1 MSSIHKSVLIQ
12 EVISN
17 LNLKPG
23 DNAIDCTFG
32 GGGHSREI
40 LKKIAPSG
48 KLLAIDADAGVE
60 SQKLK
65 AENPN
70 IIFVNDNFRNLKRI
84 VENSFSHP
92 VNGILMDL
100 GLSSDQLENSGRGF
114 TFQKDEPLDMRFDVK
129 GDLTAAEILNS
140 YSLENLIYI
149 FENFGEVSGAERLA
163 KKILEIRRKKKF
175 ATTFDLVA
183 AVEEAGVKSRTPKIN
198 SATLVFQALRLAVND
213 ELGAL
218 KEALLAAKEI
228 LAPGGRLCVISFHA
242 LEDKI
247 VKNFFR
253 DWYKAKEVKLLTKK
267 PIAPEFGEVKANPRS
282 RSAKLRVIEKI

>member
-1 MSSIHKSVLIQ
+1 MPTIHKSVLLN
-12 EVISN
+12 EVIKN

-23 DNAIDCTFG
+23 SNVIDCTFG

-40 LKKIAPSG
+40 LKKIGPNG
-48 KLLAIDADAGVE
+48 KLLALDADAGVE

-65 AENPN
+65 AENSN
-70 IIFVNDNFRNLKRI
+70 VVFVNDNFRNLKKI
-84 VENSFSHP
+84 VENSFPHP

-100 GLSSDQLENSGRGF
+100 GLSSDQLEVSGRGF
-114 TFQKDEPLDMRFDVK
+114 TFQKDEPLDMRFDIK
-129 GDLTAAEILNS
+129 QDLTAAEILNS

-163 KKILEIRRKKKF
+163 KKIVEIRRKKKF
-175 ATTFDLVA
+175 ATTLDLVA
-183 AVEEAGVKSRTPKIN
+183 AVEVAGLRSRSPKIN
-198 SATLVFQALRLAVND
+198 SATLVFQALRIAVND

-218 KEALLAAKEI
+218 KDALLSAKEI
-228 LAPGGRLCVISFHA
+228 LAPAGRLCVISFHA
-242 LEDKI
+242 LEDRI

-267 PIAPEFGEVKANPRS
+267 PIVPEFLEVKANPRS